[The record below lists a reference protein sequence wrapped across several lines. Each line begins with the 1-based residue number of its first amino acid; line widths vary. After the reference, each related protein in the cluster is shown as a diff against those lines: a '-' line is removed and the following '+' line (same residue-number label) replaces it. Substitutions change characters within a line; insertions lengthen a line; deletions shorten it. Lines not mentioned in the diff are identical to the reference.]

1 LTCAYLKASAN
12 RRERR
17 RRKHVLAA
25 ALDLCTD
32 LADANGART
41 DDVVASRAAVERVRG
56 GAVAQPELTTT
67 PA

>member
-32 LADANGART
+32 LADANGAST
-41 DDVVASRAAVERVRG
+41 ADVVASRAAVERVRG
-56 GAVAQPELTTT
+56 GAEPSSEVTTT